1 MSDLEIA
8 EVVVAVL
15 LVIFVLLQQQGTTLG
30 GAFGG
35 ESVVYHTRR
44 GIEKFLFVGTIILG
58 LAFVILALLNVI
70 Y

>member
-1 MSDLEIA
+1 MSSLEIA

-15 LVIFVLLQQQGTTLG
+15 LVIFILLQQQGTTLG

>member
-8 EVVVAVL
+8 EVIVAVL
-15 LVIFVLLQQQGTTLG
+15 LIIFVLLQQQGTTLG

-35 ESVVYHTRR
+35 ESAVFHTRR
-44 GIEKFLFVGTIILG
+44 GIEKFLFIGTIILG